1 MFKEERSSS
10 QVDQSWEEFVKNF
23 NVKQWENQRK
33 KAESDDEKGQFLEN
47 VYLDLFEQFLDEC
60 VDMHPACKKHG
71 DLCEKDTYV
80 F

>member
-33 KAESDDEKGQFLEN
+33 KAESDDEKG
-47 VYLDLFEQFLDEC
+47 
-60 VDMHPACKKHG
+60 
-71 DLCEKDTYV
+71 
-80 F
+80 